1 VREYMDLMPEEI
13 KGLGVRIGGR
23 KERLNIISIP
33 EVDPIVS
40 C

>member
-1 VREYMDLMPEEI
+1 VRIHGFDAGGD
-13 KGLGVRIGGR
+13 KGGSGVRIGGR

-40 C
+40 R